1 MVGIVLLI
9 GGPLVKAG
17 NRILRF
23 RVKSVMQTKLSL
35 SQESQ
40 SVEWVILIS
49 GYSYFMTITMSLIKI
64 EHCSKSSF
72 IFIAPCKYIEKLSV

>member
-35 SQESQ
+35 SQES
-40 SVEWVILIS
+40 
-49 GYSYFMTITMSLIKI
+49 
-64 EHCSKSSF
+64 
-72 IFIAPCKYIEKLSV
+72 